1 MKKDIHI
8 PEVTDVGI
16 AIVKEQDGISSESI
30 WNVYLINL
38 KEHILVNAF
47 VSSRGYG
54 MINNEQ
60 KKTAKVNYFLKDI
73 EPQSYKLIEPIIE
86 EVFALSNEYFLT
98 FYINGVIHDKK
109 FVFVAESIKEEHFST
124 IQVLGKRG
132 VIIK

>member
-16 AIVKEQDGISSESI
+16 AVVKEADLTTNSLV

-38 KEHILVNAF
+38 KEETLVNTF

-54 MINNEQ
+54 IINNEQ
-60 KKTAKVNYFLKDI
+60 KKTVKVNYFLKDI

-86 EVFALSNEYFLT
+86 DVFALFNEYFLT

-109 FVFVAESIKEEHFST
+109 FVFVAESIKEDHLRN
-124 IQVLGKRG
+124 IKVLGKRG

>member
-16 AIVKEQDGISSESI
+16 AVVREQDKITNEAI

-38 KEHILVNAF
+38 KAEPLVNAF

-54 MINNEQ
+54 MINNEH

-73 EPQSYKLIEPIIE
+73 AAQSYKLIEPIIE
-86 EVFALSNEYFLT
+86 DVFALSNEYFLT

-124 IQVLGKRG
+124 INVLGKRG
-132 VIIK
+132 VVIK